1 MRALEVPEPG
11 VRQPLFP
18 WSSVAALSA
27 LGVVFAAVAWLPGEG
42 RSAGVPVRVGALV
55 LGHGALLATALEW
68 ARPPGAGRA
77 GPPVVVGALAVA
89 AVTAAVLPFG
99 ALAFG
104 VVPAALW
111 WAARRLGFR
120 AVGLGVPVP
129 RGAVALGAGLGALLG
144 AHVMVTATM
153 TVGYPVRVRATRELL
168 EWLCYD
174 AGASVL
180 AMECFFRGALF
191 DRAQRRWSFAAAAA
205 LSAAGNVARVLV
217 DPLRPRTVE
226 VTAGAVFYIV
236 LLSVTSCWLFHRTGS
251 LVPGLAGALV
261 FFLAYR
267 LLMPEAG

>member
-1 MRALEVPEPG
+1 MRALEAPEAG
-11 VRQPLFP
+11 VRQPLFSWP
-18 WSSVAALSA
+18 SVAVLSA
-27 LGVVFAAVAWLPGEG
+27 LGVVFAATAWLPSDG
-42 RSAGVPVRVGALV
+42 RATAAPVRVGALV

-68 ARPPGAGRA
+68 ARPPHTGRA
-77 GPPVVVGALAVA
+77 GALVVVGALAAA
-89 AVTAAVLPFG
+89 AVTAAALPFG
-99 ALAFG
+99 ALAFAA
-104 VVPAALW
+104 VPAALW
-111 WAARRLGFR
+111 WATRQPGVGAL
-120 AVGLGVPVP
+120 GLGGPVP

-144 AHVMVTATM
+144 GHVMVTATM
-153 TVGYPVRVRATRELL
+153 TAGYPVRVRVTRELL
-168 EWLCYD
+168 EWVCYD

-180 AMECFFRGALF
+180 AMECFFRGAVF

-226 VTAGAVFYIV
+226 VTAGAVFYIL

-251 LVPGLAGALV
+251 LVPGFASSLV